1 MKIYQYEFKTNEYAD
16 MNLLKGSHY
25 GVLSNE
31 IESVLPDITRKFR
44 RITED
49 ESVNDFHIHHFECH
63 GGVKRFCIGFIFIIC
78 LLSFLFLSVSHGRF
92 A

>member
-1 MKIYQYEFKTNEYAD
+1 

-49 ESVNDFHIHHFECH
+49 ESVNDFEFYKAVNYGELTPIVIKSIQEQQL
-63 GGVKRFCIGFIFIIC
+63 IIED
-78 LLSFLFLSVSHGRF
+78 LKEQIRIQQSQLDELNRKVNVIMKD
-92 A
+92 